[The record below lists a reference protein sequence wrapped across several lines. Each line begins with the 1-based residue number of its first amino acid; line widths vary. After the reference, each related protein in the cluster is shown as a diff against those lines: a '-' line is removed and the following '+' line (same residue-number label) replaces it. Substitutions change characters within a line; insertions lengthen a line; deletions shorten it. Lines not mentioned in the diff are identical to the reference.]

1 MPYVRIRWMEGG
13 KKLLFFPLRA
23 VRKPFFVCGTSDRK
37 EGLWGRKGA
46 AGHMAITTNKLIT
59 RVAAVSKE
67 LYAAGSR
74 IFPSVRLAQ
83 AMLETGGRVPSWN
96 NLFGIKVGSGVPN
109 AYWDGRFVNRTTR
122 EVLNGQVYEN
132 VSAEWRY
139 YDTLEDSIR
148 DHELFLQAPRYA
160 SVRAARTPLEQCQ
173 ALYASGYATD
183 APAEVDGD
191 PSYWEKLWGIIQT
204 RGFTSFDTAAAAL
217 RNELLERFGALELN
231 LGRLVVR
238 TEQLETTGRL
248 PMVPEWAK
256 VAVNTAVAQGVI
268 DTPEGGSMDFYRML
282 TVLHR
287 RQL

>member
-1 MPYVRIRWMEGG
+1 V
-13 KKLLFFPLRA
+13 
-23 VRKPFFVCGTSDRK
+23 
-37 EGLWGRKGA
+37 
-46 AGHMAITTNKLIT
+46 AITSNELIS
-59 RVAAVSKE
+59 RVAAISKE
-67 LYAAGSR
+67 LYAGGSR

-83 AMLETGGRVPSWN
+83 ALLETGGQVPFWS

-109 AYWDGRFVNRTTR
+109 AYWDGRFVTRTTR

-132 VSAEWRY
+132 VQAQWRY
-139 YDTLEDSIR
+139 YASLEDSVR
-148 DHELFLQAPRYA
+148 DHELFLQASRYA
-160 SVRAARTPLEQCQ
+160 TVRAARTPLEQCQ

-204 RGFTSFDTAAAAL
+204 RGFTGFDTAAAAL
-217 RNELLERFGALELN
+217 RREVLERLGALELQ
-231 LGRLVVR
+231 LGRLDIR
-238 TEQLETTGRL
+238 AETLEAGSRL
-248 PMVPEWAK
+248 AVVPEWAGE
-256 VAVNTAVAQGVI
+256 AVEAAVAQEVI